1 MDIKLS
7 KHCHLKL
14 RMMLRC
20 QTSQE
25 AHMQICEDTVQ
36 CRMKLMQIISL
47 DVNRGEDLIKLFSGD
62 SWCDKHVC
70 KNHFYFSLQNL
81 SCFSKVLQTHY
92 WHNLCYAAVV
102 LKQKMSLTQSPLPSP
117 IILLF
122 SMPPP
127 FSGFNLFVG
136 SKTLYLLPFHS
147 PHSVCCNPLIK
158 NKHINLE

>member
-47 DVNRGEDLIKLFSGD
+47 DVNRGEDLIKLFVGD
-62 SWCDKHVC
+62 S
-70 KNHFYFSLQNL
+70 
-81 SCFSKVLQTHY
+81 
-92 WHNLCYAAVV
+92 
-102 LKQKMSLTQSPLPSP
+102 
-117 IILLF
+117 
-122 SMPPP
+122 
-127 FSGFNLFVG
+127 
-136 SKTLYLLPFHS
+136 
-147 PHSVCCNPLIK
+147 
-158 NKHINLE
+158 